1 MTLNFSLHYDK
12 LFFNINFFKNILMR
26 NKTIDSFFK
35 NDRREVVGEDE
46 NKINFT
52 SLHILKYYTNDQ
64 IVQLDKLFFEVLY

>member
-1 MTLNFSLHYDK
+1 
-12 LFFNINFFKNILMR
+12 MR

-46 NKINFT
+46 NKIDFT
-52 SLHILKYYTNDQ
+52 SLHILKYCTNDQ